1 MKKDQ
6 VQIGR
11 TYVAK
16 VSGHLARVRIDAE
29 SRYGGWEATNVAT
42 RRGIRIKSA
51 QRLRWEVPPKDTSG
65 SADVGKRSG
74 SKPCTHCKG
83 EGRFPKCSI
92 CGRVYQMHATS
103 PTASTTAEPQPYD
116 ADVCATPRCGEPA
129 TMTYLN
135 RPLCRTCWERQCEQ
149 DQPIQTNET
158 TSDACRPIEP
168 EETTEQETTMSTK
181 KTTKKAKTTKTT
193 KAKKTPKKS
202 KATSKPAV
210 NPTVEIITGQPLPGE
225 KSKKGKGQK
234 AKADKPK
241 RVSALDA
248 AAQVL
253 AKAGTPMR
261 TQELITAMADQGLW
275 SSPNGQ
281 TPHATLYAA
290 MLREIN
296 EKGKDARFTKVDRGQ
311 FAYNG

>member
-11 TYVAK
+11 TYVDK
-16 VSGHLARVRIDAE
+16 VSGQRAEVRIDAVN
-29 SRYGGWEATNVAT
+29 RYGGWDATNVAT
-42 RRGIRIKSA
+42 RRSVRIKSA
-51 QRLRWEVPPKDTSG
+51 QRLRWEVPPKERRTTVVDARTPIISDG
-65 SADVGKRSG
+65 DAGFDPSRCVTTQCVG
-74 SKPCTHCKG
+74 
-83 EGRFPKCSI
+83 
-92 CGRVYQMHATS
+92 
-103 PTASTTAEPQPYD
+103 
-116 ADVCATPRCGEPA
+116 TPV
-129 TMTYLN
+129 MTYLN
-135 RPLCRTCWERQCEQ
+135 KPLCQTCWERHCEQ

-168 EETTEQETTMSTK
+168 EETMYEEKTMSTK
-181 KTTKKAKTTKTT
+181 KTTKKGKTT
-193 KAKKTPKKS
+193 KAAKTKKTTKKT
-202 KATSKPAV
+202 KAARKPEV

-225 KSKKGKGQK
+225 KAKKGNAKK
-234 AKADKPK
+234 AKTDKPK
-241 RVSALDA
+241 RTSALDA

-261 TQELITAMADQGLW
+261 SQELITAMADQGLW

-296 EKGKDARFTKVDRGQ
+296 TKGKDARFKKVDRGQ
-311 FAYNG
+311 FEFNG